1 MADGLVW
8 AYGVV
13 PGAQPPPGAA
23 GLEGRPVESIPG
35 DGLAVLASALPA
47 SGYTAQALQER
58 LEDLDTLAGLARAHD
73 AVLERAHAEGDV
85 LPFRMC
91 TIYASPDA
99 VRAMLTAEGRRLASR
114 LARLHGMA
122 EWGVKAFAAPPAP
135 ASAQPR
141 PASGAEYLA
150 ARRAARERTEADRDA
165 LSRAVADVHARLAER
180 AAGAVLSRPHDRRLS
195 GRREEMLLNGA
206 YLVPRAEEEGFAAF
220 VSGLAREPEADG
232 LTLELTGPWPPYHFA
247 TEAAE

>member
-1 MADGLVW
+1 
-8 AYGVV
+8 
-13 PGAQPPPGAA
+13 
-23 GLEGRPVESIPG
+23 
-35 DGLAVLASALPA
+35 
-47 SGYTAQALQER
+47 
-58 LEDLDTLAGLARAHD
+58 
-73 AVLERAHAEGDV
+73 
-85 LPFRMC
+85 
-91 TIYASPDA
+91 
-99 VRAMLTAEGRRLASR
+99 
-114 LARLHGMA
+114 
-122 EWGVKAFAAPPAP
+122 VKAFAAPPAP